1 MYSFNSRV
9 RYSEIDP
16 NKRLDL
22 PGIINY
28 FQDCSTFQSEDLGIG
43 FEFLEKKHFA
53 WVTANWQIV
62 VYRYPNLN
70 EKIKISTWPY
80 AFQAMLGYRSFTL
93 TTEDGEVLAAAN
105 SIWVLMDTVK
115 KRPCKVKEED
125 FQAYEIEPQYPMEK
139 APRKIAIP
147 AEFTVHDSF
156 SVTKSN
162 LDTNNHVNNGQ
173 YIKMAADYLPTDFEI
188 KEMRAEYR
196 KSAVLSDVIIPKVTM
211 NDNTCTVVLAGEDDY
226 PYCVVIF
233 IKK

>member
-22 PGIINY
+22 TGIINY
-28 FQDCSTFQSEDLGIG
+28 FQDCSTFQSEDLGVG
-43 FEFLEKKHFA
+43 FDFLESKHLA
-53 WVTANWQIV
+53 WIIANWQIV
-62 VYRYPNLN
+62 VYRYPELN

-80 AFQAMLGYRSFTL
+80 AFKSMFGYRNFTL

-105 SIWVLMDTVK
+105 SIWVLMDTIR
-115 KRPCKVKEED
+115 KRPCKVEED
-125 FQAYEIEPQYPMEK
+125 DFGVYEIEDSYPMEK
-139 APRKIAIP
+139 APRKIVIP
-147 AEFTVHDSF
+147 EQFTVHDSF

-196 KSAVLSDVIIPKVTM
+196 KSAVLGDTIIPKVTS
-211 NDNTCTVVLAGEDDY
+211 NDDTCTVVLAGEDDY